1 MWDYEVEYYI
11 SKSTTPTKGIFTIEI
26 DNFNDNNLIEELLL
40 EKIIEWEGEGNY
52 YIIGNYKC
60 LENKK
65 VDIDNLGDIMV

>member
-11 SKSTTPTKGIFTIEI
+11 NGNTIPSKGIFTIEI

-52 YIIGNYKC
+52 YTIGDYHC
-60 LENKK
+60 LENKSINS
-65 VDIDNLGDIMV
+65 VDIY